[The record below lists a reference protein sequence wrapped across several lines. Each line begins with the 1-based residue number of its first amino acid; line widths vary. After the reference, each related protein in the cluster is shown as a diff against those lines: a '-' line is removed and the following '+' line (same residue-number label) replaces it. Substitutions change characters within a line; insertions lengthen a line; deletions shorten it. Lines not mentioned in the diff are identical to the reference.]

1 MKITENMAQ
10 EIYKRDHGAKKI
22 DRSQEKDNMQIK
34 KSEMPKDQIDIAA
47 LKKEADETYA
57 QLKSIVEDLLKR
69 QGYELDQL
77 KDLKSEDI
85 KVDQKARDQ
94 AQQMIGPDG
103 PLSPEKV
110 SDRIVNF
117 AKAISNDDPS
127 KFNLLKDAI
136 EEGFAQAKEMMG
148 GELPEISQTT
158 YDLIQE
164 KLEQWKETSN

>member
-1 MKITENMAQ
+1 MKITESLAQ
-10 EIYKRDHGAKKI
+10 EIYKRDHSVKKI
-22 DRSQEKDNMQIK
+22 DSSQEKVDIQTK
-34 KSEMPKDQIDIAA
+34 KSEMPKDQIDISA
-47 LKKEADETYA
+47 LKKEADATYA
-57 QLKSIVEDLLKR
+57 QLRLIVEDLLKR
-69 QGYELDQL
+69 QGFELSQL
-77 KDLKSEDI
+77 KDLEPEDI

-94 AQQMIGPDG
+94 AAQMIGEDG

-136 EEGFAQAKEMMG
+136 EEGFSQAKEFMG
-148 GELPEISQTT
+148 GELPEISQKT

-164 KLEQWKETSN
+164 KLEDWKESSN